1 MSEAFSPLFLCSYLV
16 WLSEARPRQCSSVP
30 VQHAVSQRL
39 QVTAS
44 GWSWNGIKQTTVNR
58 LHQLW
63 TLRINVTVSVCKL
76 FLYKKKNCQWD
87 CCVKMLLPWILP
99 NVSIIPDLTYV
110 RVFFW
115 DSSLISGHW
124 WLTCSFMHVQADE
137 LYGALVWRLA
147 AFTVFYMFSAWT
159 EPESV
164 VVSNQKYLTTPIKHT
179 VFSGKKLVFRNVRM
193 LSKNFHLW
201 FVSLQDINVFG
212 INISMNILICMDILQ
227 DI

>member
-76 FLYKKKNCQWD
+76 FLYKKKKLSVRLLCKDAVTMVTSKRFHNFRFDICACFFLGQLPDFRTLMTHLLLYACPGWWTLWRPRVAS
-87 CCVKMLLPWILP
+87 CCVHGIL
-99 NVSIIPDLTYV
+99 
-110 RVFFW
+110 
-115 DSSLISGHW
+115 H
-124 WLTCSFMHVQADE
+124 
-137 LYGALVWRLA
+137 
-147 AFTVFYMFSAWT
+147 
-159 EPESV
+159 
-164 VVSNQKYLTTPIKHT
+164 
-179 VFSGKKLVFRNVRM
+179 VFRLDRTWKRG
-193 LSKNFHLW
+193 SIQPEIPIHAHQTHSFQWKKTGF
-201 FVSLQDINVFG
+201 
-212 INISMNILICMDILQ
+212 
-227 DI
+227 